1 MSNPEL
7 AILVVDDDELGCELI
22 RLYLE
27 RFGHQVDL
35 ALTGRSAVEQ
45 YAAQHY
51 DLIFLDINL
60 PDFDG
65 YTVAKGMR
73 RLESEAGETA
83 RRTIICALTSL
94 SEEEAGG
101 LALAS
106 GMNAFVHKPYT
117 QAALQEMLNMAVQV
131 AKAQEPFV
139 DNEEP
144 HA

>member
-1 MSNPEL
+1 MNRTKLS
-7 AILVVDDDELGCELI
+7 ILVVDDDELGCEMI

-35 ALTGRSAVEQ
+35 ALTGRSAVEH

-60 PDFDG
+60 PDFNG
-65 YTVAKGMR
+65 YTVAQGMR
-73 RLESEAGETA
+73 RLEQEAGYTE

-106 GMNAFVHKPYT
+106 GMNAFIHKPYT
-117 QAALQEMLNMAVQV
+117 QAALQEMLDLAVQISGV
-131 AKAQEPFV
+131 QV
-139 DNEEP
+139 TSLDN
-144 HA
+144 